1 MGLPFPIGPIQDMN
15 ISGIRQLRR
24 EGSVAWS
31 SSVSNKLWVIYLSH
45 RVQDK
50 KKFKLS
56 VLFIFFLFQLI
67 QCFGRLAGFRRLY
80 NMNHIGLF

>member
-1 MGLPFPIGPIQDMN
+1 MQFVWHGNELKKTSESVMGLPFPIGPIQDMN
-15 ISGIRQLRR
+15 ISGITQLRR

-50 KKFKLS
+50 RNSNYPFCS
-56 VLFIFFLFQLI
+56 FFF
-67 QCFGRLAGFRRLY
+67 FSS
-80 NMNHIGLF
+80 